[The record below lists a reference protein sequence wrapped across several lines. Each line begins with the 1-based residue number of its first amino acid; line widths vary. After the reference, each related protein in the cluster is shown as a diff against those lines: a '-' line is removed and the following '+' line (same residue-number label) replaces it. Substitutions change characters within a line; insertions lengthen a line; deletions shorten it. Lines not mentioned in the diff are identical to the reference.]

1 MKKLVVAQKTAL
13 GQVQVNTILVR
24 SDNELDV
31 DDDDDEEDDDIA
43 GEIQDGGP
51 KKKLFGS

>member
-31 DDDDDEEDDDIA
+31 DDDDEEDEDIA
-43 GEIQDGGP
+43 GEIHDGGP